1 MRKLIIIALL
11 ATVLQ
16 SCDSGKVYQEV
27 HDFEDTEWAFTDVQR
42 FNLTVEDTL
51 NPHLLL
57 VNVRNTSAYPYSNLW
72 LFVTRIAPGGLAHTD
87 TIECPLAATD
97 GRWLGTVS
105 GNLIDNLILFNK
117 DFRFKDSGTY
127 TFKIRHGMRSD
138 TLTEIAGIGLRV
150 QKGYQ

>member
-27 HDFEDTEWAFTDVQR
+27 HDFKDTEWAFTDVQR
-42 FNLTVEDTL
+42 FNVTVEDTL

-87 TIECPLAATD
+87 TIECPLAAAD

-117 DFRFKDSGTY
+117 DFRFKDPGTY
-127 TFKIRHGMRSD
+127 TFKIQHGMRSD